1 MHPVSGFREKFVTLQ
16 LSTFAT
22 QSHALRTQLGP
33 RLRSEKGLPGKST
46 IIEFQQVDLS
56 SYFYGAAYNNGNE
69 LQNQV
74 TCSSLGNRA
83 KLREFMDN
91 KTRGDLAAVPTGI
104 ETEHLSRTVLD
115 RALVSDISVQV
126 RRGEI
131 LAVVGPS
138 GAGKSSFLRLLNRLD
153 EPTRG
158 TVRLNGQDYREFPA
172 HRPRG
177 VVANERMCRERCST
191 VSGWSDCRFSCGAR
205 IPVCQGALRSNK
217 APNLLR
223 QGIVQLQQ
231 RLVSQLVVA
240 HALASRPRPAS
251 ISVPCTRNSAF
262 QRAKSPRCNAKAV

>member
-1 MHPVSGFREKFVTLQ
+1 
-16 LSTFAT
+16 
-22 QSHALRTQLGP
+22 
-33 RLRSEKGLPGKST
+33 
-46 IIEFQQVDLS
+46 
-56 SYFYGAAYNNGNE
+56 
-69 LQNQV
+69 
-74 TCSSLGNRA
+74 
-83 KLREFMDN
+83 MDN
-91 KTRGDLAAVPTGI
+91 KTRSDLAAVPTGI

-191 VSGWSDCRFSCGAR
+191 VGGWSDCRFSCAAR

-223 QGIVQLQQ
+223 QRIVQLQQ

-240 HALASRPRPAS
+240 HALASCRAAARGRRAYRCRAQGIRLFSARNRRAATRKPSDVALRPWRRKFDAWLAVSLPYDYSAVAS
-251 ISVPCTRNSAF
+251 NSPVSTS
-262 QRAKSPRCNAKAV
+262 RHSRR